1 MFLLVEALYLR
12 NQLLFGI
19 TYRGLG
25 DLTLPNFSIVYQK
38 LAGLILFS
46 NPDQSDTSD
55 TWRVPCAFIRMYL
68 DIRLKTIP
76 VYI

>member
-12 NQLLFGI
+12 NLFVTWYHI
-19 TYRGLG
+19 SLLG

-38 LAGLILFS
+38 LAGLILFL

-68 DIRLKTIP
+68 DG
-76 VYI
+76 